1 MAKVISKMSVQITGS
16 AKGLV
21 NAYGKAGAATTK
33 FGAVVKRVNKSMG
46 RLQASAMSAARGMG
60 AFLGVAG
67 TFGALGF
74 VIKTA
79 SDMEETMNK
88 FNVVWGDG
96 SARIKEWSDTL
107 GKQLGRS
114 KVQVAGF
121 MAAAGDL
128 FKPLGFAL
136 PEAEKFSK
144 QITQLSFDLAS
155 FNVGIEDSDAFRDL
169 TVALTGSG
177 EVMKKYGV
185 ILTEAAVKQELLNM
199 KIDPKVATNQQK
211 VFARLNIIMAG
222 TKDAQGDAMRSM
234 DSFKNSAKRLKAQ
247 VSDLAAALGKLLL
260 PSFTGMVKGLQT
272 AVKWLEVNGR
282 ALAKATVQVTAF
294 AAGWLAWTVLI
305 PKLYNAFILIVEGI
319 RGITMAFITLQG
331 VTGVGLVKVIG
342 GLAVA
347 AGVAYAAGK
356 AFDSM
361 VDGMTAAQAAS
372 EKTAKA
378 VDKVGE
384 SVEKVAKKAKEVKV
398 EMGLTGGDVGA
409 ARAGTTAGF
418 SAVHTGRK
426 HLLRMLQVMRD
437 AQRERKKQTAVLNEI
452 SANTAEKITI
462 NQAQI

>member
-1 MAKVISKMSVQITGS
+1 
-16 AKGLV
+16 
-21 NAYGKAGAATTK
+21 
-33 FGAVVKRVNKSMG
+33 
-46 RLQASAMSAARGMG
+46 
-60 AFLGVAG
+60 
-67 TFGALGF
+67 
-74 VIKTA
+74 
-79 SDMEETMNK
+79 
-88 FNVVWGDG
+88 
-96 SARIKEWSDTL
+96 
-107 GKQLGRS
+107 
-114 KVQVAGF
+114 
-121 MAAAGDL
+121 
-128 FKPLGFAL
+128 
-136 PEAEKFSK
+136 
-144 QITQLSFDLAS
+144 
-155 FNVGIEDSDAFRDL
+155 
-169 TVALTGSG
+169 
-177 EVMKKYGV
+177 MKKYGV

-260 PSFTGMVKGLQT
+260 PSFTGMVRGLQT

-305 PKLYNAFILIVEGI
+305 PKLYNAFILIVNGI

-347 AGVAYAAGK
+347 AGVAYAAGQ

-361 VDGMTAAQAAS
+361 VDGMTAAQVAS